1 MRIGRQDNDLRTFLE
16 LSDEYFRTLR
26 NPMNIF
32 AAVYESQNALMLAVG
47 IVRRNAL
54 RWSGNDAV

>member
-1 MRIGRQDNDLRTFLE
+1 
-16 LSDEYFRTLR
+16 
-26 NPMNIF
+26 MNIF